1 MHHLKAYYTARLAK
15 MQYFCQEKLAFLQI
29 KPLTS
34 RIDASIMIIQL
45 AETREKRRIEMV
57 NVTMLNDAIKRSGKT
72 KAEVAKSIQMD
83 ESTFYRKMSRN
94 GSTFTVEQACR
105 ITETL
110 GIDADTAQ
118 SIFFARTLA

>member
-1 MHHLKAYYTARLAK
+1 
-15 MQYFCQEKLAFLQI
+15 
-29 KPLTS
+29 
-34 RIDASIMIIQL
+34 
-45 AETREKRRIEMV
+45 MV

-110 GIDADTAQ
+110 GMDADTAQ

>member
-1 MHHLKAYYTARLAK
+1 
-15 MQYFCQEKLAFLQI
+15 
-29 KPLTS
+29 
-34 RIDASIMIIQL
+34 MIIQL

-110 GIDADTAQ
+110 GMDADTAQ
-118 SIFFARTLA
+118 SIFFAKALA

>member
-1 MHHLKAYYTARLAK
+1 
-15 MQYFCQEKLAFLQI
+15 
-29 KPLTS
+29 
-34 RIDASIMIIQL
+34 
-45 AETREKRRIEMV
+45 MV

-83 ESTFYRKMSRN
+83 ESTFYRKMGRN

-118 SIFFARTLA
+118 NIFFARTLA